1 MADYLNERLEELI
14 AEQNKTSD
22 PVKKQEYDYE
32 IENCIAEMEG

>member
-1 MADYLNERLEELI
+1 MAELYAELERLI

-32 IENCIAEMEG
+32 IENCLAEMGG